1 MKLPRRNIPRSH
13 DKSLGNFSGA
23 LIRNRYDGTVCN
35 TCMTKEAGLELRG
48 RDLMALKQVLQSV
61 SVTFENA
68 CRITG
73 YLDFYQ
79 FLQTVNDP

>member
-48 RDLMALKQVLQSV
+48 RDLMALTQVFQSV
-61 SVTFENA
+61 SVMYEMFS
-68 CRITG
+68 RIAG

-79 FLQTVNDP
+79 FLQSVNDP